1 MQGVVGGLITACHTH
16 PFLFNLSRS
25 LSEDKVAHSKSPQN
39 LTQDR
44 LKELLHY
51 DPETGIFTRRVN
63 RRGGAKAGVAVGYPD
78 KTGYMCFK
86 LLGKHRKI
94 HRLAFLYMEGVFPP
108 DQVDHINGDRA
119 DNRWANLRHSNAQEN
134 AHNYGGPTSKN
145 RAGYLGVS
153 VTTCVRPY
161 RACIGV
167 LGKVKH
173 LGNFTTPEAAHAA
186 YLKAKDEL
194 HPTHRRLRSAA

>member
-51 DPETGIFTRRVN
+51 DPETGIFTWRVA
-63 RRGGAKAGVAVGYPD
+63 RGSAKVGDVAGVIDTEGY
-78 KTGYMCFK
+78 
-86 LLGKHRKI
+86 
-94 HRLAFLYMEGVFPP
+94 RLIWLDNCQFRAPRVAFFYVIGVWPTETI
-108 DQVDHINGDRA
+108 DHINGVRDDDR
-119 DNRWANLRHSNAQEN
+119 WLNLREATREENSHNRGVPPINNSSGFIGTGWNKSHSKWEARI
-134 AHNYGGPTSKN
+134 
-145 RAGYLGVS
+145 RAG
-153 VTTCVRPY
+153 
-161 RACIGV
+161 
-167 LGKVKH
+167 GKLHH
-173 LGNFTTPEAAHAA
+173 LGYFATPKAAHAA
-186 YLKAKDEL
+186 YLKAKNEL